1 MTPKRVAVENRPTSI
16 TIRAP
21 VMGMEEGGSRRRV
34 EKEKIQFRGVHV
46 GFGTLK
52 CPFCAFVN
60 CSKGGMRFMLLWL
73 LLLEVG
79 TSNLDA
85 SQTL

>member
-1 MTPKRVAVENRPTSI
+1 M
-16 TIRAP
+16 
-21 VMGMEEGGSRRRV
+21 
-34 EKEKIQFRGVHV
+34 EKEKIQFHGVHV

-52 CPFCAFVN
+52 CPFCEFVN